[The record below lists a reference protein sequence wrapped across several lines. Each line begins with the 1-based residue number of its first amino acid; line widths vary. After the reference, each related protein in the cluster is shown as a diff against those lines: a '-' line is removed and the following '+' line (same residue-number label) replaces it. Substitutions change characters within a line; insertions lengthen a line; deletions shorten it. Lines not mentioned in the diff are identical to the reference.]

1 MHVNIDTDTW
11 FLNSVFAHFDL
22 AGELVGYMYNTAVSD
37 ELTKSINEL
46 QRRVAELLAKAYGLQ
61 PSAKSDDSRAADK
74 SIQDRTS
81 RRPDLEGVL
90 DDLRDSGERADAF
103 ANAAKDLVEELA
115 AKEKCDKHQWTKLS
129 HLVSATFEAIQEVT
143 DVTRVLGQRFSEQD
157 SAS

>member
-1 MHVNIDTDTW
+1 MHIKIDTDTW

-22 AGELVGYMYNTAVSD
+22 AGELVGYMYDAAVSD

-61 PSAKSDDSRAADK
+61 PSAKLDDSRVANE
-74 SIQDRTS
+74 SIRDRTS
-81 RRPDLEGVL
+81 RRPDLEDVL

-103 ANAAKDLVEELA
+103 ANAAKDFVEGLA
-115 AKEKCDKHQWTKLS
+115 AKENCDKHQWTKLS